1 VYYNTVKQS
10 KEVFMILPK
19 LDKYYVSEIDQFLRA
34 VEKAT
39 PLSQSQQEEIAK
51 NNRIARL
58 RDDPNYS
65 EKQELI

>member
-1 VYYNTVKQS
+1 
-10 KEVFMILPK
+10 MILPK